1 MNQYEKQYLEKK
13 NTVLKCLTDG
23 KDFLVANGYEHEA
36 EMIQQQI
43 HNVQNGEFS
52 IVLVGEFSAGKSTF
66 LNALMGEKILPSY
79 SDETTATVNLLQH
92 KSKAEHGESGCVY
105 YHDGTTKEI
114 QNADLE
120 TISRYVTTRSDSE
133 KVAQDIKHLTLYL
146 DSKFLEN
153 NVTLVD
159 SPGLNGVADG
169 HREITMEQIEKSSAS
184 IFLFNAQQPGKRS
197 DFDFLSDLRK
207 RVNSIIF
214 VLNKIDNIKQHE
226 GETVESVIE
235 KLKENYK
242 NFYNETT
249 IPEIWPIS
257 AYSALDARNSTPLDP
272 SMKPYTA
279 EHKEALEKASRMKEF
294 EDRLWKFL
302 TQGEKAKSLLS
313 APIQQLI
320 SQLSD
325 VKERIKAE
333 QDVLTGQIDTS
344 EIEAQ
349 KLSLEQQRE
358 ALKETLAARRRDL
371 TEELK
376 VAVSETKEYVNAET
390 EYLRTS
396 YLKKLDNWQDIDEIE
411 PDRIQSD
418 ISRRLAKIAEDAVTQ
433 FQESVGTIILEY
445 ENSTIDAI
453 NSKMP
458 ESTFSF
464 GLTRRIELPEIRL
477 GLEEYDA
484 AIETMEQ
491 ELKELEMQ
499 AEKAQDDFSQA
510 LEIQNRRLNVKR
522 ELDARKVTRENYITA
537 SQQCIPDKRYREEV
551 RYDRVMRNT
560 GILGAIQWIFVG
572 GKDQERIETIVDS
585 SERDEYLKERSKRIS
600 DFDAEIK
607 KLEEELQ
614 NYSSASTE
622 MYQCKEAQIEQKRQA
637 KQDDLRRMR
646 EEFKKKS
653 EKKIAAGLQR
663 AKRDVEDFIEENTAV
678 FLKTLLKELKKLNDA
693 TAQVILDIVAANV
706 TAQIDSRNRQIMQ
719 LEEKMNLA
727 VNEKA
732 EKEAAMQKTLNEL
745 KNILA
750 ASYNISDEIESIQT
764 DEIAQIAI

>member
-13 NTVLKCLTDG
+13 NAVLKCLTDG
-23 KDFLVANGYEHEA
+23 KEFLNTNGYEHEA

-43 HNVQNGEFS
+43 QNVQNGEFS

-279 EHKEALEKASRMKEF
+279 EHKEALEEASRMRAF
-294 EDRLWKFL
+294 ENRLWKFL

-333 QDVLTGQIDTS
+333 QDVLSGQIDTS

-358 ALKETLAARRRDL
+358 TLKETLAARRRDL

-376 VAVSETKEYVNAET
+376 VAVSETKEYINAET

-418 ISRRLAKIAEDAVTQ
+418 ILRRLTKIAEDAVMQ

-464 GLTRRIELPEIRL
+464 GLTRRIELPEITL

-491 ELKELEMQ
+491 ELKELEVQ

-510 LEIQNRRLNVKR
+510 LEIQNRKLNVKR
-522 ELDARKVTRENYITA
+522 ELDARKATRENYITA

-551 RYDRVMRNT
+551 RYEKQWRHG
-560 GILGAIQWIFVG
+560 GIGGLLEFLVLGRKEEQ
-572 GKDQERIETIVDS
+572 RIDTIIDS
-585 SERDEYLKERSKRIS
+585 SERDEYLRERSKRIS

-607 KLEEELQ
+607 KLEEELH
-614 NYSSASTE
+614 SCGSASTE
-622 MYQCKEAQIEQKRQA
+622 MYQRKEAQIEQKRQA

-653 EKKIAAGLQR
+653 EKKIAVGLQK
-663 AKRDVEDFIEENTAV
+663 AKRDVGDFIEENTAV
-678 FLKTLLKELKKLNDA
+678 FLKALLKELKKLNDA

-727 VNEKA
+727 VNEKT
-732 EKEAAMQKTLNEL
+732 EKEAAMQKTLDQL
-745 KNILA
+745 KDILA
-750 ASYNISDEIESIQT
+750 TSYDISDEIESIQT